1 VNLTTFLSSYT
12 RRPTD
17 YELNG
22 LIMTDR
28 TRRDLIVAA
37 TALAAGMVATGSHA
51 AAPIPANKNAF
62 PPVVHHVFFWLK
74 NPDSK
79 EDLAKLLAGLR
90 TLAGIDTVRGIHI
103 GVPAETEQ
111 RGVVDGSYS
120 ASELLFFDDVAGQ
133 NAYQVHPIHK
143 QFVADCEHLWQ
154 RVVVYDVKPAA
165 P

>member
-1 VNLTTFLSSYT
+1 
-12 RRPTD
+12 
-17 YELNG
+17 
-22 LIMTDR
+22 MTDR
-28 TRRDLIVAA
+28 SRRDVLVAA
-37 TALAAGMVATGSHA
+37 TALAAGV
-51 AAPIPANKNAF
+51 AAPGALSASLPASKASF

-79 EDLAKLLAGLR
+79 EDLARLLAGLR

-103 GVPAETEQ
+103 GVPADTEQ

-154 RVVVYDVKPAA
+154 RVVVYDATAVA